1 MQAIFAAVS
10 NQPKLRALIAN
21 AEMPLAVLLKRELT
35 RRSGVPSR
43 ALRFAD
49 LTPHQLQSVETA
61 AEGLRP
67 LLSRVES
74 LSPPF
79 TIGKLVTACSERPP
93 GLVIVDYLQKFADGG
108 SDARQGVNAVMTG
121 LRQIASQ
128 GWAVLAM
135 SATTRTKSASGSGHD
150 SKSLTMASMKESGEI
165 EFNADSI
172 YLIRDQGLVTD
183 GVKGIH
189 NIELDHCKNRH
200 GPLTSIELVFDMPKS
215 EFRKPDPEPHD
226 FGEFRDDPFAES
238 AGDRLFDTAE
248 SAEAF

>member
-1 MQAIFAAVS
+1 
-10 NQPKLRALIAN
+10 
-21 AEMPLAVLLKRELT
+21 
-35 RRSGVPSR
+35 
-43 ALRFAD
+43 
-49 LTPHQLQSVETA
+49 
-61 AEGLRP
+61 
-67 LLSRVES
+67 
-74 LSPPF
+74 
-79 TIGKLVTACSERPP
+79 
-93 GLVIVDYLQKFADGG
+93 
-108 SDARQGVNAVMTG
+108 
-121 LRQIASQ
+121 
-128 GWAVLAM
+128 
-135 SATTRTKSASGSGHD
+135 
-150 SKSLTMASMKESGEI
+150 MKESGEI

-200 GPLTSIELVFDMPKS
+200 GPLASIELVFDMPKS